1 MSVEIK
7 GIPELTERLEK
18 EYGRSA
24 MIKKSDKALVKAS
37 DYFVNEL
44 KTQFETFKDTG
55 ASIDEM
61 HRSSPYTDRKDN
73 QRAIMISWV
82 GPHERNRLIHLNEHG
97 YDRNGKKV
105 VPRGFGAIE
114 KTLEGTRE
122 QYRSIVLEELRK
134 QHD

>member
-1 MSVEIK
+1 MLKLLI
-7 GIPELTERLEK
+7 I
-18 EYGRSA
+18 
-24 MIKKSDKALVKAS
+24 
-37 DYFVNEL
+37 FVNEL

-73 QRAIMISWV
+73 QRAVMISWV

-105 VPRGFGAIE
+105 VPRGFWRNRKNIRRY
-114 KTLEGTRE
+114 KGT
-122 QYRSIVLEELRK
+122 I
-134 QHD
+134 